1 MTAFRSPAER
11 RIYPY
16 DQNVERK
23 AAAIPMAV
31 AKNVTGEEIFP
42 VTTLENER
50 MTADTIV
57 NTSCNQNPKL
67 PRLLKDL
74 EVFSNF
80 LTTYTII
87 TNP

>member
-1 MTAFRSPAER
+1 
-11 RIYPY
+11 
-16 DQNVERK
+16 
-23 AAAIPMAV
+23 MAV

-42 VTTLENER
+42 VAILENER

-80 LTTYTII
+80 LTTYTTII
-87 TNP
+87 TKHEVSERQGTNIYIFT